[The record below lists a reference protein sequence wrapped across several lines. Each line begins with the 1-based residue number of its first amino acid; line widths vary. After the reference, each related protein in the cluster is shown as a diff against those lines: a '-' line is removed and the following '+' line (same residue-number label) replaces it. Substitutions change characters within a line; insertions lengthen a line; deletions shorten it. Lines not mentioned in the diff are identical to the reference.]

1 MDTGFFNNAGVRSVK
16 AAWIH
21 SFPPAPAAS
30 GVFMHRLAEA
40 MRDRGNEIRLLPVAG
55 QVRSWRLIRPD
66 RATRDEAAEC
76 DLVHAQYGSGCG
88 YFVSSFG
95 GRKILTL
102 RGSDWYGGGARS
114 LRSRLRSAVSRRLT
128 RRSVSRFDLVITVS
142 NRMAA
147 EVGRFAPNV
156 RRATLPSG
164 IDLERFRPR
173 PRDEARRSLGRG
185 DDSDHWILFASALD
199 GNAVKRPWLAAA
211 GVAALRRKFPAV
223 KLVTI
228 TGKPPGEMPLW
239 MAASDVLLLT
249 STHEGWP
256 NVVKEALACN
266 VPFVSTDVS
275 DLAAIA
281 SLEPSCQVVQADAV
295 AIAAGLER
303 ALAIPRNDHLRRH
316 VEGLDLRLTAARL
329 EQLYADVMALDR

>member
-1 MDTGFFNNAGVRSVK
+1 MR

-30 GVFMHRLAEA
+30 GVFMHRLADE
-40 MRDRGNEIRLLPVAG
+40 MRHRGNEIRLLPVAG
-55 QVRSWRLIRPD
+55 QARSWRLIRPD
-66 RATRDEAAEC
+66 RATRDEAAAC

-88 YFVSSFG
+88 YLVSRLG

-102 RGSDWYGGGARS
+102 RGSDWYGGGAES
-114 LRSRLRSAVSRRLT
+114 LGSRLRAAVSTGLT
-128 RRSVSRFDLVITVS
+128 RRSIGRFDLVITVS

-147 EVGRFAPNV
+147 EVGRFAPDV

-164 IDLERFRPR
+164 IDLERFRPC
-173 PRDEARRSLGRG
+173 PRDEARCALGRG
-185 DDSDHWILFASALD
+185 EDSDPWILFASALN

-211 GVAALRRKFPAV
+211 GVAALRRTLPAA

-228 TGKPPGEMPLW
+228 SDKPPHEMPLW

-275 DLAAIA
+275 DLAEIA
-281 SLEPSCQVVQADAV
+281 SLEPACQVVPADAA

-303 ALAIPRNDHLRRH
+303 ALAMPRSDRLRRH
-316 VEGLDLRLTAARL
+316 VEGMDLRLTATLL
-329 EQLYADVMALDR
+329 ERLYADVVAAGR